1 MAYTVLSHFWWFFSS
16 FFFLWFCFLINHR
29 IFLTWLVGCP
39 AFQGILPL
47 AHHSESISRQ
57 RRPSVLNAAW
67 ECFPASSGFFL
78 CSHFFLGHFLVQEYR
93 TLDLSANEHASSL
106 PNAREFPWALKCS
119 KRLTMSFMFVCPLC
133 PKLSVGL
140 HWRRSGVGSLPLRST
155 LLPRKCDLT
164 FYSGTET
171 STGWRSVT
179 AACIPHYCK
188 AWWFWFFL
196 CCAASR
202 QLAYLIFVESA
213 ICSLLQKEQVAI
225 TSFNLLR
232 PWCQEPLLM
241 ELAVAAQGWEVS
253 DLLL

>member
-1 MAYTVLSHFWWFFSS
+1 MLHGSVFLPRVAFSS
-16 FFFLWFCFLINHR
+16 VVTSSLATFLCKNIGL
-29 IFLTWLVGCP
+29 LTWV
-39 AFQGILPL
+39 QMSMLP
-47 AHHSESISRQ
+47 
-57 RRPSVLNAAW
+57 
-67 ECFPASSGFFL
+67 
-78 CSHFFLGHFLVQEYR
+78 HFLMPEK
-93 TLDLSANEHASSL
+93 
-106 PNAREFPWALKCS
+106 FPWALKCS
-119 KRLTMSFMFVCPLC
+119 ERLTVSFMFVCPLC

-140 HWRRSGVGSLPLRST
+140 CWRRSGVGSLPLRST

-188 AWWFWFFL
+188 AWWFCFFL
-196 CCAASR
+196 CCAASH
-202 QLAYLIFVESA
+202 QLVYLIFVESA